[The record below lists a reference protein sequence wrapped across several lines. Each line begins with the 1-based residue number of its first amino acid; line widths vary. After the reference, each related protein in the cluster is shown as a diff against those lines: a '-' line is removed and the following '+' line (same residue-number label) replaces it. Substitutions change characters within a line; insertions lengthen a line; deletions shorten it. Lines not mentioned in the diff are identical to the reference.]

1 MICVSS
7 GNRRAPWCKKQFF
20 YIKILFNQTMY
31 MAKLFSRKN
40 IEFYTYP
47 NITIP
52 VQIKYIMLCTSY
64 NIIQDPG

>member
-1 MICVSS
+1 
-7 GNRRAPWCKKQFF
+7 
-20 YIKILFNQTMY
+20 

-52 VQIKYIMLCTSY
+52 VQIKYIDNAI
-64 NIIQDPG
+64 NIITLSRPSRIQGIIN